1 MPAAVAAA
9 GAATASGAALVVY
22 VLLSCCR
29 PQPAAEAGEEEE
41 AEESRLLSGAE
52 DARGREAGGGRE
64 EEAWPYRSP
73 STCCEAAA
81 LTARTARRTWE
92 LTVGRWGL
100 HGITFGI
107 KHHMKRQG
115 NLQHEYS
122 GNDCLQLK
130 CHEAHTE
137 VTCLLEYLKICMFY
151 SKKKFS
157 AFLKFGGYNQEDIL
171 IHKARARVSKYQY
184 ILLFSCLRYSPQ
196 FVFKYF
202 VLPNIDS
209 DLTLNLMQLMQP
221 SFTLVCDKKSKLF
234 LLFIR
239 GAISTKERLTAA
251 TAAEVPFHHIVLNE
265 GQINN
270 VTLGYA
276 HCGMLAAAR
285 WIANLAIPHLHKGV
299 REFPDYHI
307 KIIGHSMGAGIA
319 AILTYI
325 LHEHHEFS
333 SCTCLAFAPPA
344 CMTWELAESG
354 KEFVTSLINRND
366 VVPAFSKVSIE
377 NLRTEVMVSSKLDDA
392 PDQARLNLFATIS
405 KGVTFIKSH
414 MLSMSHPMGKRKIL
428 ILAYLSLCS
437 NM

>member
-171 IHKARARVSKYQY
+171 IHKARAR
-184 ILLFSCLRYSPQ
+184 
-196 FVFKYF
+196 
-202 VLPNIDS
+202 
-209 DLTLNLMQLMQP
+209 LMQP